1 MNVLLLVTLLAAV
14 SFPQGTPE
22 PRPAAPVAAPP
33 PSAAPD
39 TLAGLDAL
47 GSPGTLGA
55 PGSTG
60 KDLFSGFS

>member
-22 PRPAAPVAAPP
+22 PRPAAPVAA
-33 PSAAPD
+33 SAVAPD

-47 GSPGTLGA
+47 GSLGTLGT
-55 PGSTG
+55 PGPTG

>member
-1 MNVLLLVTLLAAV
+1 MNVVLLVTLLATV

-22 PRPAAPVAAPP
+22 PRPVAPAAAP
-33 PSAAPD
+33 APD
-39 TLAGLDAL
+39 TLAGLDTF
-47 GSPGTLGA
+47 GSLGTLSP